1 MEFVPDCLVLK
12 IEERCRDTSDLVTTF
27 FILYDKKEN
36 HYVIRGKIKDITSP
50 PSTSNRAGSIFS
62 FVSKSSDNLED
73 FLSFSIC
80 NQNKLTYVLYTFDDL
95 PFNSNN
101 ITYEDLKAKQYEK
114 FSYEIAGYENKS
126 YKKKDVLRN
135 LRMLENVFNYYN

>member
-12 IEERCRDTSDLVTTF
+12 IEERCRDTGDLVTTF
-27 FILYDKKEN
+27 FILYDKKEE
-36 HYVIRGKIKDITSP
+36 HYVIRGKINYLD
-50 PSTSNRAGSIFS
+50 SNRKGAIFS
-62 FVSKSSDNLED
+62 FVSKSCSDLED
-73 FLSFSIC
+73 FLGFSIC
-80 NQNKLTYVLYTFDDL
+80 NQNMLTYVLYTFDDL

-114 FSYEIAGYENKS
+114 TSYEIAGYENKS
-126 YKKKDVLRN
+126 YKKKEVLRN

>member
-12 IEERCRDTSDLVTTF
+12 IEERCRETGDLVTTF

-36 HYVIRGKIKDITSP
+36 NYVLRGKIKNLNTD
-50 PSTSNRAGSIFS
+50 TSNKKGAIFS
-62 FVSKSSDNLED
+62 FISKSNHDLED
-73 FLSFSIC
+73 FLHFSIC

-101 ITYEDLKAKQYEK
+101 ITYEDLIAKKYEK
-114 FSYEIAGYENKS
+114 TSYEIAGYENKS
-126 YKKKDVLRN
+126 YKKTDVLRN

>member
-12 IEERCRDTSDLVTTF
+12 IEERCRETGDLVTTF
-27 FILYDKKEN
+27 FILYDKKEH
-36 HYVIRGKIKDITSP
+36 HYVIRGKIKDLDSD
-50 PSTSNRAGSIFS
+50 TSNKKGSIFS
-62 FVSKSSDNLED
+62 FVSRSSVDLEE

-101 ITYEDLKAKQYEK
+101 ITYEDLRAKQYEK
-114 FSYEIAGYENKS
+114 TSYEIAGYENKS
-126 YKKKDVLRN
+126 YKKKDMLCN

>member
-12 IEERCRDTSDLVTTF
+12 IEERCRETGDLVTTF
-27 FILYDKKEN
+27 FILYDKKER
-36 HYVIRGKIKDITSP
+36 HFVIRGKIKDLDSD
-50 PSTSNRAGSIFS
+50 TSNKKGAIFS
-62 FVSKSSDNLED
+62 FVSKTSDDVED
-73 FLSFSIC
+73 FLSFTVC

-101 ITYEDLKAKQYEK
+101 ITYEDLRAKQYEPV
-114 FSYEIAGYENKS
+114 SYEIAGYENKS

>member
-12 IEERCRDTSDLVTTF
+12 IEERCRDTGDLVTTF
-27 FILYDKKEN
+27 FILYDKKEQN
-36 HYVIRGKIKDITSP
+36 YVIRGKIKNLDTD
-50 PSTSNRAGSIFS
+50 TSNKKGAIFS
-62 FVSKSSDNLED
+62 FVSKSSHDLED
-73 FLSFSIC
+73 FLSFTIC

-101 ITYEDLKAKQYEK
+101 ITYEVLTAKQYEPV
-114 FSYEIAGYENKS
+114 SYEIAGYENKA
-126 YKKKDVLRN
+126 YNKKDVMRN

>member
-12 IEERCRDTSDLVTTF
+12 IEERCRDTSELVTTF
-27 FILYDKKEN
+27 FIMYDKKEEN
-36 HYVIRGKIKDITSP
+36 YVIRGKITDINSRRGNKP
-50 PSTSNRAGSIFS
+50 GAIFS
-62 FVSKSSDNLED
+62 FVSNSSGDLED

-80 NQNKLTYVLYTFDDL
+80 NQNKLTYVLYTYDDL
-95 PFNSNN
+95 SYHSNN
-101 ITYEDLKAKQYEK
+101 ITYEDLKAKQYEST
-114 FSYEIAGYENKS
+114 SYEIAGYENKS

>member
-12 IEERCRDTSDLVTTF
+12 IEERCRDTELLVTTF

-36 HYVIRGKIKDITSP
+36 NYVLRGKIKDLNSD
-50 PSTSNRAGSIFS
+50 TSNKKGALFS
-62 FVSKSSDNLED
+62 FVSKSASDLED

-80 NQNKLTYVLYTFDDL
+80 NQNMLTYVLYTFDDL

-101 ITYEDLKAKQYEK
+101 ITYADLIAKQYEK
-114 FSYEIAGYENKS
+114 TSYEIAGYENKS
-126 YKKKDVLRN
+126 YKKKEVMRN

>member
-27 FILYDKKEN
+27 FILYDKKEHN
-36 HYVIRGKIKDITSP
+36 YVIRGKITDINSRRGNKP
-50 PSTSNRAGSIFS
+50 GAIFS
-62 FVSKSSDNLED
+62 FVSKSSYDLED
-73 FLSFSIC
+73 FLSFTIC
-80 NQNKLTYVLYTFDDL
+80 NQNKLTYVLYSYDDL
-95 PFNSNN
+95 SFNSNN
-101 ITYEDLKAKQYEK
+101 ITYEDLKAKQYEPV
-114 FSYEIAGYENKS
+114 SYEIAGYENKS